1 MLGPKK
7 SPGRKCERTFF
18 HGVSALSGAKR
29 PERVEFA
36 ANSQIGLAFQAS
48 EGDNIDAVLSSLCIR
63 TYANLVRQFGVI
75 VFGSLAI
82 PSVAPM
88 TKAPPEAP
96 SACKPL
102 KIPKITK
109 KSEKMQKG
117 QKKEKFL
124 CIFLDFLTFVN
135 PVAYLAH
142 KNCAYGKENL
152 NSKL

>member
-48 EGDNIDAVLSSLCIR
+48 EGDNIDAVFSSVCIR

-75 VFGSLAI
+75 SFGSLA
-82 PSVAPM
+82 AKLM
-88 TKAPPEAP
+88 
-96 SACKPL
+96 L
-102 KIPKITK
+102 
-109 KSEKMQKG
+109 
-117 QKKEKFL
+117 
-124 CIFLDFLTFVN
+124 IF
-135 PVAYLAH
+135 
-142 KNCAYGKENL
+142 ENSNYMFECL
-152 NSKL
+152 NDLL